1 MPGRA
6 RPRCCAMSGLSRV
19 IQLLANLAAAVLVVW
34 ILLVLF
40 DADRA
45 NDAVHDEPASAAYV
59 ENFALRVFAGADNE
73 DRNGNITK
81 YVCMC
86 ML

>member
-1 MPGRA
+1 MFAYYWQKRWVV
-6 RPRCCAMSGLSRV
+6 RV
-19 IQLLANLAAAVLVVW
+19 QDVQVKTDLGP
-34 ILLVLF
+34 
-40 DADRA
+40 